1 MDKHTQ
7 LDKNNP
13 INYKETERDRE
24 HAKSE
29 LIADTLQELTL
40 KYLGDDATDYLNS
53 SIKEDLH
60 QYDTNQIFEEL
71 QDNGYFQEEI
81 IYYSKAMEYLK
92 EHDCSL
98 SESLEM
104 ANEYGYTLENLNSET
119 LATIHASRKKEDDY
133 WQYVAPELDKIINN

>member
-13 INYKETERDRE
+13 INWEESEEDRE
-24 HAKSE
+24 HAKSQ
-29 LIADTLQELTL
+29 LIVDTLQELTL
-40 KYLGDDATDYLNS
+40 KYCGDDANEYLNS
-53 SIKEDLH
+53 SIKEYLH

-81 IYYSKAMEYLK
+81 IYYSVAMDYLRD
-92 EHDCSL
+92 HDCSL

-119 LATIHASRKKEDDY
+119 LASIHASRKKEDNFY
-133 WQYVAPELDKIINN
+133 EYVAPELDKIINN